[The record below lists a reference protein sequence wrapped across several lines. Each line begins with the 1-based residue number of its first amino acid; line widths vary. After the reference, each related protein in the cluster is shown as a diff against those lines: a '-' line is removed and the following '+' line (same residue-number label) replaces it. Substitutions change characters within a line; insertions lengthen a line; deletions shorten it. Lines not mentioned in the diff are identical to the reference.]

1 MRSYSKVDDR
11 TLKMTVKKDGKVTTK
26 GRIVVSADGK
36 SRTVTTSRTD
46 AEGKRIKNIV
56 VYDKQ

>member
-1 MRSYSKVDDR
+1 MRSYSKVADR
-11 TLKMTVKKDGKVTTK
+11 TLKMTVKKDGKVTAK

-36 SRTVTTSRTD
+36 SRTVITSRTD
-46 AEGKRIKNIV
+46 AEGNKIKNVV